1 MLGRGGADAGRRG
14 ALFALFTGVFFGL
27 QIAASFQME
36 RDEGPHEF
44 GLKQTD
50 RHQAIDAHDLN
61 VEVARGHVEAAGG
74 SGQRQSVPKSEN
86 AQRDAEQT
94 GDDEER
100 VKDGEG
106 VLGQS
111 RFLGEMQ
118 QTSHVTEGLHQILD
132 QQQAQRHASE
142 IQHVGRDGTHWR
154 E

>member
-1 MLGRGGADAGRRG
+1 MLGRGGAGARRRG

-44 GLKQTD
+44 GLKQTN

-86 AQRDAEQT
+86 AQRDAQQT

-118 QTSHVTEGLHQILD
+118 QEDAAVGAVRL
-132 QQQAQRHASE
+132 QRHARSE
-142 IQHVGRDGTHWR
+142 PRQRFCDVENINNVIIVN
-154 E
+154 